1 MGGPHYGCVCSAGV
15 LRYDVTNNMG
25 VVERK
30 KVSYQGVCKA
40 SLMCYPKS
48 SFACGKYHR
57 HSRCTHLRALRY
69 CDQAILGEQDEV
81 WVRYRHQHIQDVN
94 QSVQEEIQLF
104 LKENSTARM
113 QQNMVMHCRSISR
126 QVFDSL
132 RIRVPRACFLPQN
145 KSSVAS
151 ISVPF
156 QATTSEDTLKAIR
169 SLPQYQEALSRVL
182 LNDTF

>member
-1 MGGPHYGCVCSAGV
+1 MRGPHYGCVCSAGV

-30 KVSYQGVCKA
+30 KVSCQGVCKA
-40 SLMCYPKS
+40 SLTYPKS
-48 SFACGKYHR
+48 SFAYGKYHW
-57 HSRCTHLRALRY
+57 HSRCTHLRAVRY
-69 CDQAILGEQDEV
+69 CGQAILGEQDEV

-104 LKENSTARM
+104 LKENSTAKM
-113 QQNMVMHCRSISR
+113 QQNMVRHCRSKSH
-126 QVFDSL
+126 QVFDFL